1 MKITKQQLKQI
12 ILEELQLLSE
22 EEYDTYR
29 DDQLVK
35 YGSTG
40 RSWSTRGE
48 PFYRRKSREEYEQDQ
63 EYYRK
68 ETEKTEKD
76 IERAIQDAIKGE
88 QSAPPTAQPGKRW
101 IQSATYEIAYEAGLQ
116 GVQDAKNGEPK
127 DQDIMA
133 KRKAQIDLG
142 SNPNMLPKS
151 VAYIQAY
158 ERTLAKLQEK

>member
-40 RSWSTRGE
+40 RSWRTSGE
-48 PFYRRKSREEYEQDQ
+48 PYYPRKTRQQALEDEEY
-63 EYYRK
+63 YKK
-68 ETEKTEKD
+68 ETEKTKKD

-101 IQSATYEIAYEAGLQ
+101 IQSATYEIAYKAGLQ
-116 GVQDAKNGEPK
+116 GVQNAKDGKPK
-127 DQDIMA
+127 DQEIADEYE
-133 KRKAQIDLG
+133 KHVNKGYSPLLFPRGKAYLE
-142 SNPNMLPKS
+142 
-151 VAYIQAY
+151 AY
-158 ERTLAKLQEK
+158 ERQSKLQEK

>member
-22 EEYDTYR
+22 EPYDHLSPEQR
-29 DDQLVK
+29 RMM
-35 YGSTG
+35 S
-40 RSWSTRGE
+40 GE
-48 PFYRRKSREEYEQDQ
+48 PYYRRKTRQQALEDEEY
-63 EYYRK
+63 YKK
-68 ETEKTEKD
+68 ETEKTKKD

-101 IQSATYEIAYEAGLQ
+101 IQSASYEIAYKAGRQ
-116 GVQDAKNGEPK
+116 GVQDAKDGKPK
-127 DQDIMA
+127 DQKIMA
-133 KRKAQIDLG
+133 DRKAQIELG

>member
-22 EEYDTYR
+22 EPYDHLSPEQRRMMSGKPY
-29 DDQLVK
+29 
-35 YGSTG
+35 
-40 RSWSTRGE
+40 
-48 PFYRRKSREEYEQDQ
+48 YRRKTPEEYRQDQ
-63 EYYRK
+63 EYYKK
-68 ETEKTEKD
+68 ETEKTKKD

-101 IQSATYEIAYEAGLQ
+101 IQRASYEIAYKAGLQ
-116 GVQDAKNGEPK
+116 GVQDAKDGKPK
-127 DQDIMA
+127 DQKIMA
-133 KRKAQIDLG
+133 DRKAEIELG